1 MMLEKNSNYQN
12 KENNNEETFNFI
24 NKKRIRNI
32 KNNENDINDKT
43 NICLKVNDIN
53 NNKLNN
59 NPKNIRFLKN
69 IINKAFSRFLNVD
82 YIYNNIIIIESIYNI
97 LYLIYSNSTSLYF
110 YNLKDNVIMCKINK
124 AHYEDIVIF
133 RHYPDKINKKD
144 YLLTLAVK
152 DSIKLWDINKFECL
166 LTLKINNIKKMNM
179 TFIMIFFFSIQQVS

>member
-97 LYLIYSNSTSLYF
+97 LYLIYSNITSLYF

>member
-1 MMLEKNSNYQN
+1 MLEKNSNYQN

>member
-1 MMLEKNSNYQN
+1 MLEKNSNYQN

-110 YNLKDNVIMCKINK
+110 YNLKDNVIMSKIDK
-124 AHYEDIVIF
+124 AHNEDIVIF

>member
-82 YIYNNIIIIESIYNI
+82 YFYNNIIIIESIYNI

>member
-1 MMLEKNSNYQN
+1 MLEKNSNYQN

-82 YIYNNIIIIESIYNI
+82 YFYNNIIIIESIYNI

>member
-1 MMLEKNSNYQN
+1 MLEKNSNYQN

-97 LYLIYSNSTSLYF
+97 LYLIYANSTSLYF
-110 YNLKDNVIMCKINK
+110 YNLKDNVIMSKIDK
-124 AHYEDIVIF
+124 AHNEDIVIF

-179 TFIMIFFFSIQQVS
+179 TFIMIFFFQFNKFLN

>member
-69 IINKAFSRFLNVD
+69 IIHKAFSRFLNVD
-82 YIYNNIIIIESIYNI
+82 YFYNNIIIIESIYNI